1 MKQPHTESTVSHTD
15 DEQNTGNHRNP
26 DAPDAKGP
34 DRFGGTRAGSENVER
49 SGETESTQS
58 GPDVERLR
66 PLEDGPT
73 NDVTGSSGIHAERA
87 PERDERGRL

>member
-1 MKQPHTESTVSHTD
+1 MKQPHTEETVAHTKG
-15 DEQNTGNHRNP
+15 EQNTGNHKKP
-26 DAPDAKGP
+26 GAPDAKGA
-34 DRFGGTRAGSENVER
+34 DRLGGSRAGDQNVEKA

-66 PLEDGPT
+66 PLDDGPS
-73 NDVTGSSGIHAERA
+73 NDVTGSSHAERA